1 MTRWIRKI
9 GYGNKALKTFWL
21 VRGVKNSKYFHSRA
35 TQRHKRNKITG
46 IYNSSGQW
54 CTKPDEVA
62 DSLIAFYQ
70 DLFTSS
76 NPVSNGAALSPV
88 EKIVTDEMNIQLS
101 HEFTTLEVQIALKQ
115 MTPLKAPSPDSMP
128 PIFYQNYWDLIGSDV
143 SQTILSYLNS
153 ASLPHPLNHTFI
165 TLIPKVKSP
174 VSVTKYQPISLYNV
188 FYKIFSKVLAN
199 RFKKILPSII
209 TEHQSAFTKN
219 FLISDNILI
228 AFGDMC

>member
-1 MTRWIRKI
+1 
-9 GYGNKALKTFWL
+9 
-21 VRGVKNSKYFHSRA
+21 
-35 TQRHKRNKITG
+35 
-46 IYNSSGQW
+46 
-54 CTKPDEVA
+54 
-62 DSLIAFYQ
+62 
-70 DLFTSS
+70 
-76 NPVSNGAALSPV
+76 
-88 EKIVTDEMNIQLS
+88 MNIQLS

-115 MTPLKAPSPDSMP
+115 MAPLKAPSPDSMP

-188 FYKIFSKVLAN
+188 FYK
-199 RFKKILPSII
+199 
-209 TEHQSAFTKN
+209 N
-219 FLISDNILI
+219 FLRFQLTDLRKFCHPLLLNIRVLSQRIFLFLITFLQHLRPFI

>member
-1 MTRWIRKI
+1 M
-9 GYGNKALKTFWL
+9 
-21 VRGVKNSKYFHSRA
+21 
-35 TQRHKRNKITG
+35 
-46 IYNSSGQW
+46 
-54 CTKPDEVA
+54 A

>member
-1 MTRWIRKI
+1 
-9 GYGNKALKTFWL
+9 
-21 VRGVKNSKYFHSRA
+21 
-35 TQRHKRNKITG
+35 
-46 IYNSSGQW
+46 
-54 CTKPDEVA
+54 
-62 DSLIAFYQ
+62 
-70 DLFTSS
+70 
-76 NPVSNGAALSPV
+76 
-88 EKIVTDEMNIQLS
+88 MNIQLS
-101 HEFTTLEVQIALKQ
+101 HEFITLEVQIALKQ
-115 MTPLKAPSPDSMP
+115 MAPLKAPSPDSMP

-143 SQTILSYLNS
+143 SQTIPSYLNS

-228 AFGDMC
+228 AFETIHSIWWRVKSVSYSILLNGEPKGLGWFNNSAENYWFTRFDQSRLADFE